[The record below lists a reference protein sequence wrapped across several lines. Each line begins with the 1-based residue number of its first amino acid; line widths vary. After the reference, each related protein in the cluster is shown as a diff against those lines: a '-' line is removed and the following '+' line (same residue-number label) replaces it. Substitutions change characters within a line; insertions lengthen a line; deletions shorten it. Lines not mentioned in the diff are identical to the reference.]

1 MGIACQGRFLQFVFF
16 GQLSKLS
23 QMNSESRIAS
33 EKTHPETVAQR
44 FLAVEIGGTKLQIVV
59 GLADGTI
66 LHRERFTVDRNRGAE
81 GIREQIAAAAPELV
95 RRWNVVAAGV
105 GYGGPV
111 NWRTGQ
117 IVKSYHVPGWHDFPL
132 GSWLSRIIDRP
143 VFVENDGNVAALGE
157 ATRGAGRGCDPMFYV
172 TVGSGVGG
180 GLVHEGRI
188 YHGFLPGETEVGHL
202 RIGPNREITEHFCS
216 GWSLDAKIRER
227 VAQQPRG
234 KLAELVRQS
243 PGNEARHL
251 GEALDS
257 GDPLALQILSETTE
271 KLALALSHVTH
282 LCHPEVIVLGGG
294 VALLGERFRRAVAD
308 HLQQL
313 IMDAFLPGPRIAL
326 AALREDSVP
335 VGALSLAS
343 QRFSSTQRD
352 LNSTMQTWLQEYV
365 NAQHKALDSVPLDAV
380 ARAIETVRGA
390 WLRDAQ
396 IFAIGNGGSA
406 ANASHFATD
415 LGKGSSDKM
424 PRRFRILSLTDNVAW
439 MTAIGNDYSYDDV
452 FLRQMQNFARSGD
465 VVITAS
471 VSGNSPNLV
480 KAFEW
485 ANQNGIET
493 IALVG
498 AKRGKLAEIS
508 RQTIV
513 INDTHYGR
521 VEDVQMHILHMLCY
535 AFMER
540 PELQKP

>member
-1 MGIACQGRFLQFVFF
+1 
-16 GQLSKLS
+16 LSFEDPATKLP
-23 QMNSESRIAS
+23 QMNL
-33 EKTHPETVAQR
+33 PVANHSTSPTAR
-44 FLAVEIGGTKLQIVV
+44 FLAVEIGGTKLQIVA
-59 GLADGTI
+59 GQADGTI
-66 LHRERFTVDRNRGAE
+66 LHRERLTVDRARGAE
-81 GIREQIAAAAPELV
+81 GIREQIATTLPQLISAWQPLAI
-95 RRWNVVAAGV
+95 GV

-111 NWRTGQ
+111 NWRTGR

-132 GSWLSRIIDRP
+132 GSWLSELSGLP
-143 VFVENDGNVAALGE
+143 VYVENDGNVAALGE
-157 ATRGAGRGCDPMFYV
+157 ATFGAGRGCDPVFYV

-180 GLVHEGRI
+180 GLISENRI

-202 RIGPNREITEHFCS
+202 RLGPNLEITEHFCS
-216 GWSLDAKIRER
+216 GWSIDRRIREA
-227 VAQQPRG
+227 VAQHPNSE
-234 KLAELVRQS
+234 LARLTAES

-251 GEALDS
+251 AAALKA
-257 GDPLALQILSETTE
+257 GDTLASQLLSETTE

-294 VALLGERFRRAVAD
+294 VSLLGEPFRRSVAD
-308 HLQQL
+308 HLQRM
-313 IMDAFLPGPRIAL
+313 IMDAFQPGPRIAL

-335 VGALSLAS
+335 AGALALAA
-343 QRFSSTQRD
+343 QRFQTSLQPHWDSNQI
-352 LNSTMQTWLQEYV
+352 MQTWLQGYV
-365 NAQHKALDSVPLDAV
+365 DAQHKALNSVPLDEV
-380 ARAIETVRGA
+380 ARLIETVRGA

-415 LGKGSSDKM
+415 LGKGSSDKL

-439 MTAIGNDYSYDDV
+439 MTALGNDYSYDDV

-485 ANQNGIET
+485 ANQNGLET
-493 IALVG
+493 VALVG

-513 INDTHYGR
+513 IDDTHYGR

-540 PELQKP
+540 PELAKS